1 MLVGV
6 SQKND
11 FGWSVQVVKFP
22 NLESAEAWLNKEQ
35 YDFRDRYIFDDEE
48 EATEHLKEIRN
59 TRWIKEALKD
69 ADTLTLLEDGEFDI
83 EMSDSYIY
91 KMMTRQERKNEI

>member
-22 NLESAEAWLNKEQ
+22 NLESAEVWLNKEQ

-48 EATEHLKEIRN
+48 EATEHLKEIRSD
-59 TRWIKEALKD
+59 RWIKEALKD
-69 ADTLTLLEDGEFDI
+69 ADTLTLLDSGEFDI

-91 KMMTRQERKNEI
+91 KMMNR